1 MITVR
6 NRTLIIPEGE
16 RVIGTDYDSSSEV
29 RHFGIERA
37 PGGIDISHL
46 AFRVDLQYEGKIYD
60 TCMLER
66 IECYSSIVLTWNIAA
81 TNVAHPGTVWIS
93 LRGVDENGTVKW
105 GTDKAPVYVR
115 GSVNTPANVGI
126 TEFEQ
131 YEKKVEDA
139 LKKMDETKSAADQ
152 ATERA
157 NAAVQEAEKSIEG
170 ASKSATSAAGMADLS
185 EAWAHGKTGYQ
196 DNDKDNS
203 KYWSDQSKS
212 RAEAAKTSA
221 EDAKNEADR
230 AAGYAESV
238 SPLEDKG
245 LYVPGTEYGKNDLV
259 RYNNDLYRCKN
270 DGVSSTPSEGSD
282 WGLFLHSPAT
292 LADMTGTDVQGL
304 LGSAEA
310 TGVNAQLLID
320 AIADKVAT
328 KLLLKSDV
336 TSQII
341 NDATKA
347 ASAAAVYAL
356 QQRIGTGDLPS
367 GMNDIISGLV
377 ALNSNMNALTD
388 SSISIPSG
396 SPVTGNRANAKIY
409 QNSFLVLSG
418 EVSIDFTNL
427 KNWNGYNIL
436 QCANSSR
443 YNINFIATDENGG
456 SFHMQIDTNGIIKL
470 TIRGYLPENKSQ
482 ILRFFCI
489 APLMPA

>member
-221 EDAKNEADR
+221 EDAKDEADR

-304 LGSAEA
+304 LGSAGA

-377 ALNSNMNALTD
+377 ALNSNMNSVGAFLESYPQTPI
-388 SSISIPSG
+388 SNMTSGHIYTLCSINLPIGKWFVFGRTLAGGDLIIDGNISTHINDRNDGVTSEG
-396 SPVTGNRANAKIY
+396 SVTAFA
-409 QNSFLVLSG
+409 
-418 EVSIDFTNL
+418 VSNGGIVNL
-427 KNWNGYNIL
+427 KLRSNGFGNVHADPNY
-436 QCANSSR
+436 CALK
-443 YNINFIATDENGG
+443 A
-456 SFHMQIDTNGIIKL
+456 
-470 TIRGYLPENKSQ
+470 IRIG
-482 ILRFFCI
+482 
-489 APLMPA
+489 

>member
-29 RHFGIERA
+29 RHFEIERA

-60 TCMLER
+60 TCLLER
-66 IECYSSIVLTWNIAA
+66 IESYSSIVLTWNIAA
-81 TNVAHPGTVWIS
+81 TNVAHTGTVWIS
-93 LRGVDENGTVKW
+93 LRGTDENGTVKW

-115 GSVNTPANVGI
+115 GAVNTPANVGI
-126 TEFEQ
+126 TELEQ
-131 YEKKVEDA
+131 YEEKVEAA
-139 LKKMDETKSAADQ
+139 LKKMEETKTAADQ
-152 ATERA
+152 ATEKA
-157 NAAVQEAEKSIEG
+157 NAAVQEAEKNIAE
-170 ASKSATSAAGMADLS
+170 ASESATSAASMADLS

-196 DNDKDNS
+196 DNDEDNS
-203 KYWSDQSKS
+203 KYWSDQSRS

-245 LYVPGTEYGKNDLV
+245 LYVTGTEYGKNDLV

-270 DGVSSTPSEGSD
+270 NGVTSVPSEGDD

-292 LADMTGTDVQGL
+292 LNDMTGTDVQGL
-304 LGSAEA
+304 LGNAG
-310 TGVNAQLLID
+310 TNGVNAQALID
-320 AIADKVAT
+320 AIAEKVAT

-347 ASAAAVYAL
+347 ASAAAVYEL
-356 QQRIGTGDLPS
+356 QQKIGTGELPS
-367 GMNDIISGLV
+367 GMNDVISGL
-377 ALNSNMNALTD
+377 ATLNSNFDVLNTKGQD
-388 SSISIPSG
+388 RVRIK
-396 SPVTGNRANAKIY
+396 TF
-409 QNSFLVLSG
+409 SFSAQVG
-418 EVSIDFTNL
+418 A
-427 KNWNGYNIL
+427 Y
-436 QCANSSR
+436 
-443 YNINFIATDENGG
+443 
-456 SFHMQIDTNGIIKL
+456 
-470 TIRGYLPENKSQ
+470 SQ
-482 ILRFFCI
+482 ISVNIPNDCVCI
-489 APLMPA
+489 VEATCREYLLIISEIKESIAIFRCFGRLTYTELNKADQGTNISGILYYATTN